1 MKYVF
6 ELNKDVSLL
15 SYAMDAV
22 LETNFPITY
31 RDEVLR
37 FLYPLFPPPEVGSP
51 NIIYITRLLVT
62 LDDTSLTLAL
72 LKSLVPKNKLLAYQI
87 AFDLVEA
94 GAQDF
99 LETLANELPE
109 GEEVSFHL
117 GLYEIRVTNVLSRNR
132 NQSSKNS
139 ARFYLDESLLS
150 STLTS

>member
-72 LKSLVPKNKLLAYQI
+72 LKSLVPKDKLLAYQI

-99 LETLANELPE
+99 LETLRNELPQ
-109 GEEVSFHL
+109 GDEVSF
-117 GLYEIRVTNVLSRNR
+117 S
-132 NQSSKNS
+132 
-139 ARFYLDESLLS
+139 F
-150 STLTS
+150 

>member
-1 MKYVF
+1 MPPQASSPIQAIGIALEAHRLDIVKYVF

-99 LETLANELPE
+99 LETLRNELPE
-109 GEEVSFHL
+109 GEEVSFH
-117 GLYEIRVTNVLSRNR
+117 
-132 NQSSKNS
+132 
-139 ARFYLDESLLS
+139 F
-150 STLTS
+150 